1 MSASA
6 RPSDGDLQSSLNA
19 TRYHRLQCLQ
29 KQGRAKKM
37 GSLLGIVVVVGMVA
51 GGYVA
56 AGGKF
61 GLILKALPFEFMM
74 IGGAAVGAFLIGN
87 DGPTVKH
94 TIKDLGRVFKGATWK
109 RDDYQDLLCLLFT
122 LVKVARRDPVA
133 IEAHVED
140 PAGSPIFQA
149 YPRILADKPAVDM
162 ICDTI
167 RMGMMNFDDP
177 HQLEDLLERQL
188 EGRLHH
194 NLHPAH
200 ALQTMAD
207 GLPAL
212 GIVAAVL
219 GVIKTMSSID
229 QPPEVLGKLIGG
241 ALVGTFLGV
250 FLSYGLVGP
259 FASKVK
265 LLAEADQKFYVMI
278 RDTLVANLHRH
289 SPQICVE
296 VARQNLPKAY
306 RPTFDELEAA
316 LKSVPEAA

>member
-1 MSASA
+1 
-6 RPSDGDLQSSLNA
+6 
-19 TRYHRLQCLQ
+19 
-29 KQGRAKKM
+29 M
-37 GSLLGIVVVVGMVA
+37 GSIIGIVIVLGMVF
-51 GGYVA
+51 GGYLL

-61 GLILKALPFEFMM
+61 DIILKALPFEMMM
-74 IGGAAVGAFLIGN
+74 IGGAAVGAFAIAN
-87 DGPTVKH
+87 DGATIKH
-94 TIKDLGRVFKGATWK
+94 TLKDLGRVFKGASWK
-109 RDDYQDLLCLLFT
+109 RDDYQDLLCLLFS
-122 LVKVARRDPVA
+122 LIRIARRDPVA
-133 IEAHVED
+133 IEAHVEQ
-140 PAGSPIFQA
+140 PAESPIFQA
-149 YPRILADKPAVDM
+149 YPRILADKGAVDM

-167 RMGMMNFDDP
+167 RMGMMNYDDP
-177 HQLEDLLERQL
+177 HQLEDVLEKQL

-194 NLHPAH
+194 NLHSAH

-250 FLSYGLVGP
+250 FLAYGFVGP
-259 FASKVK
+259 FANKVK
-265 LLAEADQKFYVMI
+265 ALAEADHKFYELI

-296 VARQNLPKAY
+296 VARQNLPGAY
-306 RPTFDELEAA
+306 RPSFDELDTA
-316 LKSVPEAA
+316 LKAAPEAA